1 MDKISE
7 KILKILSSKEVNEEK
22 ISGIHLLEK
31 LKYLIINELKTI
43 NNSDYENILND
54 YNNLG
59 ENSSKNII
67 ENDLFFSHFNF
78 YNESVSNIK
87 TTIEHDTLYIIIS
100 GYKNITLYN
109 SKNKTSSSLSL
120 VKNTGIVLSN
130 NSVRSEK
137 IGPKSII
144 IDIVSK
150 KDSLNIE
157 K

>member
-1 MDKISE
+1 MEKISK
-7 KILKILSSKEVNEEK
+7 KISKILSSKEVNEEK

-43 NNSDYENILND
+43 NNSDYENILKD
-54 YNNLG
+54 YNKLG
-59 ENSSKNII
+59 ENSSKNIL
-67 ENDLFFSHFNF
+67 ENDLFFSYINF
-78 YNESVSNIK
+78 YNESISNIK
-87 TTIEHDTLYIIIS
+87 TNIEHDTLYIIIR
-100 GYKNITLYN
+100 GYKNITLYD

>member
-7 KILKILSSKEVNEEK
+7 KISKILSSKEVNEEK

-43 NNSDYENILND
+43 NNSDYENILKD
-54 YNNLG
+54 YNKLG
-59 ENSSKNII
+59 ENSSKNIL
-67 ENDLFFSHFNF
+67 ENDLFFSYINF
-78 YNESVSNIK
+78 YNESISNIK
-87 TTIEHDTLYIIIS
+87 TNIEHDTLYIIIR
-100 GYKNITLYN
+100 GYKNITLYD

>member
-7 KILKILSSKEVNEEK
+7 KISKILSSKEVNEEK

-43 NNSDYENILND
+43 NNSDYDPIFKD
-54 YNNLG
+54 YNKLG
-59 ENSSKNII
+59 ENSSKNIL
-67 ENDLFFSHFNF
+67 ENDLFFSHINF

-87 TTIEHDTLYIIIS
+87 TIIEHDTLYIVIS